1 MHRPASSLV
10 AGLLLAV
17 VASSAW
23 SLNLGRGNNTST
35 LGQPLSFSVPVNV
48 DAEELLAP
56 ECVGAEVFAGDV
68 RLQPQTVRVLL
79 EAGVNPTQATIR
91 VVTNSVI
98 DEPVV
103 TVSVGVGCPQ
113 RITRKFVLFVD
124 PPLVAFGPFVG
135 PSVAP
140 LVASAV
146 APAGAAAVATR
157 PADRPTASPSLPAL
171 SASPSRA
178 APDRKPRAGRAVP
191 SSAGVA
197 LQERNSADAPARRAN
212 RTPVAGRTPTRA
224 APPSTTARLKL
235 EPSTAVAAAAPV
247 VAAAPAVVVAATT
260 AATTAEA
267 TASAAS
273 ASAVPVLSALAAAAA
288 GEPASAPSA
297 AELLANRRVAALE
310 DSLATLRAEA
320 SATRGSI
327 ESLQSRLREAD
338 AARSANPLVWGLGL
352 LAATLA
358 LAVAGLLWRQSR
370 ERHPPDWW
378 ENAAAQAAAEVA
390 VPVAR
395 ARTDTAETGPMR
407 MSASAVDSDF
417 LSSPFTQP
425 MHDSFTVT
433 PLPADDAS
441 GHPQVFAPAV
451 AALSRELSVDELID
465 LEQQADFFI
474 VLGQDEA
481 AIDLLMSHVRST
493 GGVSPM
499 PYIKLLE
506 IYRRQG
512 DFSAYERIR
521 ERFNRRFNADVPGSD
536 ADPGQGR
543 SVEDYPEIL
552 SELIRV
558 WAVPVQAVEQLGQW
572 LARSGAGG
580 PAFDLP
586 AYAELLFL
594 HALARDLAEH
604 DTSKGSIDVLLPL
617 ASEHDQPSIS
627 TLSATMPFD
636 AGASAGAT
644 SYELDLDLTMP
655 VEGDSRP
662 GQLASDFISLDDDIR
677 YRS

>member
-1 MHRPASSLV
+1 MHRAASSLV
-10 AGLLLAV
+10 VGLLLAV
-17 VASSAW
+17 AASSAW
-23 SLNLGRGNNTST
+23 SLNLGRGSNTST
-35 LGQPLSFSVPVNV
+35 LGQPLSFSVPVNA
-48 DAEELLAP
+48 DAEEILAP
-56 ECVGAEVFAGDV
+56 ECVAAEVSAGDV
-68 RLQPQTVRVLL
+68 KLQPQTVRISL
-79 EAGVNPTQATIR
+79 EAGASPTQATIR

-113 RITRKFVLFVD
+113 RVTRKFVLFVD
-124 PPLVAFGPFVG
+124 PPLVAFA

-140 LVASAV
+140 TVATDN
-146 APAGAAAVATR
+146 APAAVTRLADQPATS
-157 PADRPTASPSLPAL
+157 TSQL
-171 SASPSRA
+171 SRA
-178 APDRKPRAGRAVP
+178 ASTSRPVANRNARAGRAVP
-191 SSAGVA
+191 PSARVT
-197 LQERNSADAPARRAN
+197 LQERNSAVAPALRAN
-212 RTPVAGRTPTRA
+212 RSPAAPRESTRA
-224 APPSTTARLKL
+224 TPPSATARLKL
-235 EPSTAVAAAAPV
+235 EPSTAVAVAPPVVPAAPAA
-247 VAAAPAVVVAATT
+247 VAAAATM
-260 AATTAEA
+260 
-267 TASAAS
+267 TASAAL
-273 ASAVPVLSALAAAAA
+273 PLSALAAAAA
-288 GEPASAPSA
+288 GEPALAPSA
-297 AELLANRRVAALE
+297 AEVLANQRVVALE
-310 DSLATLRAEA
+310 DSLAKLRAEA

-327 ESLQSRLREAD
+327 ETLQTRLREAD
-338 AARSANPLVWGLGL
+338 AARGANPLVWALGL
-352 LAATLA
+352 LAAALA

-370 ERHPPDWW
+370 QRRPPDWW

-390 VPVAR
+390 APVAR
-395 ARTDTAETGPMR
+395 DRTETAETGPMR
-407 MSASAVDSDF
+407 MSPAAVDSDF
-417 LSSPFTQP
+417 LSSRFTQP

-433 PLPADDAS
+433 PSLADEEL
-441 GHPQVFAPAV
+441 GGPQAFAPV
-451 AALSRELSVDELID
+451 AAAPSRELSVEELID

-512 DFSAYERIR
+512 DLSSYERIR
-521 ERFNRRFNADVPGSD
+521 ERFNRRFNADVPGSEV
-536 ADPGQGR
+536 DPGQGL

-552 SELIRV
+552 SALIRV

-604 DTSKGSIDVLLPL
+604 DTSEGSIDVLLPL
-617 ASEHDQPSIS
+617 ANEHHQPSIS

-636 AGASAGAT
+636 AGSSAGAT

-655 VEGDSRP
+655 VAEDSQSDR
-662 GQLASDFISLDDDIR
+662 LTSDFISLDDDTR

>member
-10 AGLLLAV
+10 VGLLLAV
-17 VASSAW
+17 AATSAW

-35 LGQPLSFSVPVNV
+35 LGQPLSFSVPVNA
-48 DAEELLAP
+48 DAEEILAS
-56 ECVGAEVFAGDV
+56 ECVAAEVLAGDV
-68 RLQPQTVRVLL
+68 KLQPQMVRVSL

-91 VVTNSVI
+91 VVTSSVI

-113 RITRKFVLFVD
+113 RITRKFIHFVD
-124 PPLVAFGPFVG
+124 PPLVAFGPFVAPLVAPFIA

-140 LVASAV
+140 SV
-146 APAGAAAVATR
+146 APNSARAVSTR
-157 PADRPTASPSLPAL
+157 PVDRLA
-171 SASPSRA
+171 ASPSRTV
-178 APDRKPRAGRAVP
+178 PDRSARAGRAVP

-197 LQERNSADAPARRAN
+197 LQERNSAVAPALRAN
-212 RTPVAGRTPTRA
+212 RTPVATRTPARA

-235 EPSTAVAAAAPV
+235 EPSTAVAVAAPV
-247 VAAAPAVVVAATT
+247 VAAAPAVVAATM
-260 AATTAEA
+260 
-267 TASAAS
+267 AAS
-273 ASAVPVLSALAAAAA
+273 AVAPLSALAAAAA

-297 AELLANRRVAALE
+297 AELLANRRVVALE
-310 DSLATLRAEA
+310 DSLAKLRAEA

-338 AARSANPLVWGLGL
+338 AARSANPLVWALGL
-352 LAATLA
+352 LAAA
-358 LAVAGLLWRQSR
+358 LTVAVVGLLWRQSR
-370 ERHPPDWW
+370 ERRPPDWW
-378 ENAAAQAAAEVA
+378 QNAAVQAAAEVA

-395 ARTDTAETGPMR
+395 DRAETAETGPMR
-407 MSASAVDSDF
+407 MSAAAVDSDF
-417 LSSPFTQP
+417 LSVPFTEP
-425 MHDSFTVT
+425 MNDTFTVA
-433 PLPADDAS
+433 PAPAYDAS
-441 GHPQVFAPAV
+441 GRPQMFAPAV
-451 AALSRELSVDELID
+451 AAPSRELSVDELID

-512 DFSAYERIR
+512 DLSSYERIR

-536 ADPGQGR
+536 VDPGQGL

-552 SELIRV
+552 SALIRV

-604 DTSKGSIDVLLPL
+604 DTSEGSIDVLLPL

-636 AGASAGAT
+636 AGSSAGAT

-655 VEGDSRP
+655 VEEDSGSDR
-662 GQLASDFISLDDDIR
+662 LASDFISLDDDSR

>member
-1 MHRPASSLV
+1 MPRAASSLV
-10 AGLLLAV
+10 VALLLAAA
-17 VASSAW
+17 ASSAW
-23 SLNLGRGNNTST
+23 SLNVGRGSNAST
-35 LGQPLSFSVPVNV
+35 LGQPLSFSVPVNA
-48 DAEELLAP
+48 DADEILAP

-68 RLQPQTVRVLL
+68 KLQPQAVRVSL
-79 EAGVNPTQATIR
+79 EVGANPTQATIR

-113 RITRKFVLFVD
+113 RVTRKFVLFVD
-124 PPLVAFGPFVG
+124 PPLVAFA

-140 LVASAV
+140 DSA
-146 APAGAAAVATR
+146 PAVATR
-157 PADRPTASPSLPAL
+157 LADRAAA
-171 SASPSRA
+171 SASPPSLAVSPSRTVPERSA
-178 APDRKPRAGRAVP
+178 RAGRAVL
-191 SSAGVA
+191 SSAGVT
-197 LQERNSADAPARRAN
+197 LQERNSADAAALRAN
-212 RTPVAGRTPTRA
+212 RTPAAARTPTRA

-235 EPSTAVAAAAPV
+235 EPAVAVAVAAPV
-247 VAAAPAVVVAATT
+247 VSAAPGVAVAATT
-260 AATTAEA
+260 M
-267 TASAAS
+267 AAS
-273 ASAVPVLSALAAAAA
+273 GVPALSTLAAAAA

-297 AELLANRRVAALE
+297 AELLANQRVVALE

-327 ESLQSRLREAD
+327 ETLQSRLREAD
-338 AARSANPLVWGLGL
+338 AARNANPLLWALGL
-352 LAATLA
+352 LAAALA
-358 LAVAGLLWRQSR
+358 LAVAGLLWRLSR
-370 ERHPPDWW
+370 QRRPSDWW
-378 ENAAAQAAAEVA
+378 ENAATQAAAEVA
-390 VPVAR
+390 APLAR
-395 ARTDTAETGPMR
+395 DRTDTAETGPMR
-407 MSASAVDSDF
+407 MSASAVDSEF

-425 MHDSFTVT
+425 MPDSFTVA
-433 PLPADDAS
+433 PLPADDTS
-441 GHPQVFAPAV
+441 GSPQAFAPA
-451 AALSRELSVDELID
+451 ATASSRELSVDELID

-512 DFSAYERIR
+512 DFNSYERIR

-536 ADPGQGR
+536 VDPGQGL
-543 SVEDYPEIL
+543 SVEDYPEIV
-552 SELIRV
+552 SALIRV

-604 DTSKGSIDVLLPL
+604 DTSDGSIDVLLPL
-617 ASEHDQPSIS
+617 ANEHDQPSIS

-636 AGASAGAT
+636 AGSSAGAT

-655 VEGDSRP
+655 VEEDSRSDR
-662 GQLASDFISLDDDIR
+662 LASDFISLDDDSR
-677 YRS
+677 YRR

>member
-1 MHRPASSLV
+1 MHRAASSLV
-10 AGLLLAV
+10 VALLLAAA
-17 VASSAW
+17 ASSAW
-23 SLNLGRGNNTST
+23 SLNVGRGSNAST
-35 LGQPLSFSVPVNV
+35 LGQPLSFSVPVNA
-48 DAEELLAP
+48 DADEILAP

-68 RLQPQTVRVLL
+68 KLQPQAVRVSL
-79 EAGVNPTQATIR
+79 EVGANPTQATIR

-113 RITRKFVLFVD
+113 RVTRKFVLFVD
-124 PPLVAFGPFVG
+124 PPLVAFA

-140 LVASAV
+140 DSA
-146 APAGAAAVATR
+146 PAVATR
-157 PADRPTASPSLPAL
+157 LADRAAA
-171 SASPSRA
+171 SASPPSLAVSPSRTV
-178 APDRKPRAGRAVP
+178 PDRNARAGRAVL
-191 SSAGVA
+191 SSAGVT
-197 LQERNSADAPARRAN
+197 LQERNSAGAAALRAN
-212 RTPVAGRTPTRA
+212 RTPAAARTPTRA

-235 EPSTAVAAAAPV
+235 EPAVAVAVAAPV
-247 VAAAPAVVVAATT
+247 VSAAPGVAVAATT
-260 AATTAEA
+260 M
-267 TASAAS
+267 AAS
-273 ASAVPVLSALAAAAA
+273 GVPALSTLAAAAA

-297 AELLANRRVAALE
+297 AELLANQRVVALE

-327 ESLQSRLREAD
+327 ETLQSRLREAD
-338 AARSANPLVWGLGL
+338 AARNANPLLWALGL
-352 LAATLA
+352 LAAALA
-358 LAVAGLLWRQSR
+358 LAVAGLLWRLSR
-370 ERHPPDWW
+370 QRRPPDWW
-378 ENAAAQAAAEVA
+378 ENAATLAAAEVA
-390 VPVAR
+390 APLAR
-395 ARTDTAETGPMR
+395 DRTDTAETGPMR
-407 MSASAVDSDF
+407 MSASAVDSEF

-425 MHDSFTVT
+425 MPDSFTVA
-433 PLPADDAS
+433 PLPADDTSGSPQAFPPAATAS
-441 GHPQVFAPAV
+441 
-451 AALSRELSVDELID
+451 SRELSVDELID

-512 DFSAYERIR
+512 DFNSYERIR

-536 ADPGQGR
+536 VDPGQGL
-543 SVEDYPEIL
+543 SVEDYPEIV
-552 SELIRV
+552 SALIQV
-558 WAVPVQAVEQLGQW
+558 WAVPMQAVEQLGQW

-604 DTSKGSIDVLLPL
+604 DTSDGSIDVLLPL
-617 ASEHDQPSIS
+617 ANEHDQPSIS

-636 AGASAGAT
+636 AGSSAGAT

-655 VEGDSRP
+655 VEEYSRSDR
-662 GQLASDFISLDDDIR
+662 LASDFISLDDDSR
-677 YRS
+677 YRR

>member
-1 MHRPASSLV
+1 MHRAASSLV
-10 AGLLLAV
+10 VGLLLAV
-17 VASSAW
+17 AASSAW
-23 SLNLGRGNNTST
+23 SLNLGRGSNTST
-35 LGQPLSFSVPVNV
+35 LGQPLSFSVPLNA
-48 DAEELLAP
+48 DAEEILAP
-56 ECVGAEVFAGDV
+56 ECVAAEVSAGDV
-68 RLQPQTVRVLL
+68 KLQPQTVRISL
-79 EAGVNPTQATIR
+79 EAGASPTQATIR

-113 RITRKFVLFVD
+113 RVTRKFVLFVD
-124 PPLVAFGPFVG
+124 PPLVAF
-135 PSVAP
+135 AP
-140 LVASAV
+140 LVAPSIAPPVATNSAPV
-146 APAGAAAVATR
+146 AAAR
-157 PADRPTASPSLPAL
+157 LADRPAAAPSLRSQA
-171 SASPSRA
+171 ASPSRA
-178 APDRKPRAGRAVP
+178 AANRNARAGRALP

-197 LQERNSADAPARRAN
+197 LQERNSLAAPAGRASRLPAAP
-212 RTPVAGRTPTRA
+212 RTTTQEI
-224 APPSTTARLKL
+224 PPSTTARLKL
-235 EPSTAVAAAAPV
+235 EPSSAVSVAPPVVPAAAAM
-247 VAAAPAVVVAATT
+247 AASAAPAV
-260 AATTAEA
+260 
-267 TASAAS
+267 
-273 ASAVPVLSALAAAAA
+273 SALAAAAA

-297 AELLANRRVAALE
+297 AEVAANQRVVALE
-310 DSLATLRAEA
+310 DSLAKLRAEA

-327 ESLQSRLREAD
+327 ETLQTRLREAD
-338 AARSANPLVWGLGL
+338 AARGANPLVWALGL
-352 LAATLA
+352 LAAALA

-370 ERHPPDWW
+370 QRRPPDWW
-378 ENAAAQAAAEVA
+378 ENAAAEAAAEVA
-390 VPVAR
+390 APVAR
-395 ARTDTAETGPMR
+395 DRTDTAETGPMR

-433 PLPADDAS
+433 PLPEDDAS
-441 GHPQVFAPAV
+441 VSPQAFAPA
-451 AALSRELSVDELID
+451 APAPSRELSVEELID

-512 DFSAYERIR
+512 DLSSYERIR
-521 ERFNRRFNADVPGSD
+521 ERFNRRFNADVPGSEV
-536 ADPGQGR
+536 DPRQGL
-543 SVEDYPEIL
+543 SVDDYPEIL
-552 SELIRV
+552 SALIQV

-604 DTSKGSIDVLLPL
+604 DTSEGSIDVLLPL
-617 ASEHDQPSIS
+617 ANEHHQPSIS

-636 AGASAGAT
+636 AGSSAGAT
-644 SYELDLDLTMP
+644 SYELDVDLTMP
-655 VEGDSRP
+655 VAHDSQSDR
-662 GQLASDFISLDDDIR
+662 LTSDFISLDDDSR

>member
-1 MHRPASSLV
+1 MPRAASSLV
-10 AGLLLAV
+10 VALLLAAA
-17 VASSAW
+17 ASSAW
-23 SLNLGRGNNTST
+23 SLNVGRGSNAST
-35 LGQPLSFSVPVNV
+35 LGQPLSFSVPVNA
-48 DAEELLAP
+48 DADEILAP

-68 RLQPQTVRVLL
+68 KLQPQAVRVSL
-79 EAGVNPTQATIR
+79 EVGGNPTQATIR

-113 RITRKFVLFVD
+113 RVTRKFVLFVD
-124 PPLVAFGPFVG
+124 PPLVAFA

-140 LVASAV
+140 DSA
-146 APAGAAAVATR
+146 PAVATR
-157 PADRPTASPSLPAL
+157 LADRAAA
-171 SASPSRA
+171 SASPPSLAVSPSRTV
-178 APDRKPRAGRAVP
+178 PDRNARAGRAVL
-191 SSAGVA
+191 SSAGVT
-197 LQERNSADAPARRAN
+197 LQERNSAGAAALRAN
-212 RTPVAGRTPTRA
+212 RTPAAARTPTRA

-235 EPSTAVAAAAPV
+235 EPAVAVAVAAPV
-247 VAAAPAVVVAATT
+247 VSAAPGVAVAATT
-260 AATTAEA
+260 M
-267 TASAAS
+267 AAS
-273 ASAVPVLSALAAAAA
+273 GVPALSTLAAAAA

-297 AELLANRRVAALE
+297 AELLANQRVVALE

-327 ESLQSRLREAD
+327 ETLQSRLREAD
-338 AARSANPLVWGLGL
+338 AARNANPLLWALGL
-352 LAATLA
+352 LAAALA
-358 LAVAGLLWRQSR
+358 LAVAGLLWRLSR
-370 ERHPPDWW
+370 QRRPPDWW
-378 ENAAAQAAAEVA
+378 ENAATLAAAEVA
-390 VPVAR
+390 APLAR
-395 ARTDTAETGPMR
+395 DRTDTAETGPMR
-407 MSASAVDSDF
+407 MSASAVDSEF

-425 MHDSFTVT
+425 MPDSFTVA
-433 PLPADDAS
+433 PLPADDTSGSPQAFPPAATAS
-441 GHPQVFAPAV
+441 
-451 AALSRELSVDELID
+451 SRELSVDELID

-512 DFSAYERIR
+512 DFNSYERIR

-536 ADPGQGR
+536 VDLGQGL

-552 SELIRV
+552 SALIRV

-604 DTSKGSIDVLLPL
+604 DTSDGSIDVLLPL
-617 ASEHDQPSIS
+617 ANEHDQPSIS

-636 AGASAGAT
+636 AGSSAGAT

-655 VEGDSRP
+655 VEEDSRSDR
-662 GQLASDFISLDDDIR
+662 LASDFISLDDDSR
-677 YRS
+677 YRR